1 MSAIVEKLKNINCD
15 DAIRKSNWRS
25 VCPQRVY
32 VQRYVYRGPDSRVAP
47 STQLLSGPQRRKER
61 GHHKVNGTSSRPLA
75 QAPPPPHPRPRG
87 EALSMWSRYQ
97 IVGNTCRSNTFEP
110 PPGKHISLPILISGS
125 PLARF
130 PTLGVWRGTGV
141 FDS

>member
-75 QAPPPPHPRPRG
+75 QAPPPPPRPRERPSPCG
-87 EALSMWSRYQ
+87 HG
-97 IVGNTCRSNTFEP
+97 I
-110 PPGKHISLPILISGS
+110 KSL
-125 PLARF
+125 
-130 PTLGVWRGTGV
+130 GTRV
-141 FDS
+141 EVTHLNHHP